1 MKKHIFLLLAGLSFS
16 FAQSQEI
23 RDALRY
29 SQDNM
34 TGTARFRAMSGA
46 FGALGGDLSSI
57 GINPASSAVFANN
70 QIGFTVNNST
80 NKNNSNYFG
89 TKTSDGNS
97 AFDFNQAGAVFV
109 FKDTNTKNKWTK
121 FAIGVNFENTSN
133 LDNSTFSAGTNPTK
147 SVANYFLSFANAN
160 PNKNQQGIPLGFIKD
175 NNYFSLNYIDQQAFL
190 GYNGFLINP
199 VSDTDS
205 NTMYNSNVPAG
216 GNYYQENT
224 IISSGYNGKLAFN
237 ASAEFNNKIQLGLN
251 LNSHFTDFR
260 QITKFYEQNDN
271 VNTNPVDLINTYF
284 ENEINT
290 IGSGFSFQ
298 LGTII
303 KATKELRVGLVY
315 DSPTWYTMNDQIRQD
330 LSSETS
336 NGFVAVAANEFVVY
350 DTYKLRTP
358 SKLTGSL
365 AYIFGTNGLLSIDY
379 SRKDYSKTEFA
390 VVRDTRDPF
399 INGDIAQTLNASNEI
414 RLGGEYR
421 IKALS
426 LRAGYRYEQSP
437 YQNKATIGD
446 LTGYSGG
453 LGYNFGSTKLD
464 LAYAYSKRDS
474 QQGFFSQGFTDGA
487 QIKNINN
494 TVSLTLLFEL

>member
-1 MKKHIFLLLAGLSFS
+1 MKKHIFLLLTGLSFS

-23 RDALRY
+23 KDAVRY
-29 SQDNM
+29 SQDNL

-57 GINPASSAVFANN
+57 GINPAGSAVFVNN
-70 QIGFTVNNST
+70 QIGFTANSI
-80 NKNNSNYFG
+80 NSKNNSNYFG
-89 TKTSDGNS
+89 TNTTENNNS
-97 AFDFNQAGAVFV
+97 LDLNQAGGVFV
-109 FKDTNTKNKWTK
+109 FKNQNPKNNWTK
-121 FAIGVNFENTSN
+121 IAVGLNFENTN
-133 LDNSTFSAGTNPTK
+133 NFDNSTFSAGTNPTR
-147 SVANYFLSFANAN
+147 SIADYFLSFANAN
-160 PNKNQQGIPLGFIKD
+160 PTKQQQGIPLGFLKD
-175 NNYFSLNYIDQQAFL
+175 NDYFSLNYIDQQAYL

-199 VSDTDS
+199 LADTDD
-205 NTMYNSNVPAG
+205 NTIYNSNVPAG

-224 IISSGYNGKLAFN
+224 IIGTGYNGKLAFN
-237 ASAEFNNKIQLGLN
+237 ASADYNNKIQVGLN
-251 LNSHFTDFR
+251 LNSHFTDFK

-271 VNTNPVDLINTYF
+271 VNSNPVDLVNTYF

-315 DSPTWYTMNDQIRQD
+315 DSPTWYTMNDQLRQN

-336 NGFVAVAANEFVVY
+336 NGFVSVDSNEFIIY
-350 DTYKLRTP
+350 DTYKFRTP
-358 SKLTGSL
+358 SKITGSL

-379 SRKDYSKTEFA
+379 SRKDYSKAEYSIG
-390 VVRDTRDPF
+390 RDTRDPF
-399 INGDIAQTLNASNEI
+399 INGDIAQNLNTSNEI
-414 RLGGEYR
+414 RVGGEYR

-437 YQNKATIGD
+437 YKNKATMGD

-464 LAYAYSKRDS
+464 LSYAYAKRDS
-474 QQGFFSQGFTDGA
+474 QQDFFSQGFTSGA
-487 QIKNINN
+487 QINNINN
-494 TVSLTLLFEL
+494 TVALTLLFEL